1 MATVFTTLLNL
12 MRFRSGPQD
21 LPVSRG
27 LLLLL
32 VVLYLA
38 QGFMAGGVI
47 DEPDAGPRTV
57 VAVAVQFTVI
67 AFLLNLRDLRVRTPQ
82 TLTAMAGTGFLF
94 GLLSLAV
101 LSRIDPANPQPNL
114 ALFYL
119 ALFVWSLLVDGH
131 IYRHALSIKLGGGVL
146 IAVLVFAA
154 NFILLRM
161 LFA

>member
-1 MATVFTTLLNL
+1 MTAVITTLLNL

-21 LPVSRG
+21 LPASRV
-27 LLLLL
+27 LLMGL

-38 QGFMAGGVI
+38 QGFLAGQI
-47 DEPDAGPRTV
+47 IEEPNAGPRTV
-57 VAVAVQFTVI
+57 VAIAVQFAAIT
-67 AFLLNLRDLRVRTPQ
+67 ALLNLRGLHARTPQ
-82 TLTAMAGTGFLF
+82 TLAAMAGTGLLF
-94 GLLSLAV
+94 GLLSLTV
-101 LSRIDPANPQPNL
+101 LSRIDPASPQPNL

-146 IAVLVFAA
+146 IAVLIFAA

>member
-1 MATVFTTLLNL
+1 MAHVVTTLLNL

-47 DEPDAGPRTV
+47 DEPNAGPRTV
-57 VAVAVQFTVI
+57 VAVAVQFAVI
-67 AFLLNLRDLRVRTPQ
+67 AALLNLRGLSVRTPQ

>member
-1 MATVFTTLLNL
+1 MTPVVTTLLNL

-32 VVLYLA
+32 VVPYLA
-38 QGFMAGGVI
+38 QGFLAGRVI
-47 DEPDAGPRTV
+47 DEADAGPRTV
-57 VAVAVQFTVI
+57 VAVAVQFAAI
-67 AFLLNLRDLRVRTPQ
+67 AALLNLKGLQLRTSQ
-82 TLTAMAGTGFLF
+82 TLTAMAGTGLMF
-94 GLLSLAV
+94 GLLSLIV
-101 LSRIDPANPQPNL
+101 LSRIDPASPQPNL

-119 ALFVWSLLVDGH
+119 LLFVWSLLVDGH

-146 IAVLVFAA
+146 IAVLIFAA

-161 LFA
+161 LFS

>member
-1 MATVFTTLLNL
+1 MAHVVTTLLNL

-21 LPVSRG
+21 LPVGRG

-38 QGFMAGGVI
+38 QGFMARG
-47 DEPDAGPRTV
+47 
-57 VAVAVQFTVI
+57 
-67 AFLLNLRDLRVRTPQ
+67 LRVRTPQ

-131 IYRHALSIKLGGGVL
+131 IYRHALSIKLGGGIL

>member
-1 MATVFTTLLNL
+1 MPPAVTTLLNL

-21 LPVSRG
+21 LPASRG
-27 LLLLL
+27 LLIGL

-38 QGFMAGGVI
+38 QGFLAGRVI

-57 VAVAVQFTVI
+57 AAITVQFAVI
-67 AFLLNLRDLRVRTPQ
+67 AALLNLRGLHARTPQ
-82 TLTAMAGTGFLF
+82 TLAAMAGTGLLF

-146 IAVLVFAA
+146 IAVLIFAA
-154 NFILLRM
+154 NLLLLRM

>member
-1 MATVFTTLLNL
+1 MAHVVTTLLNL

-21 LPVSRG
+21 LPVGRG

-47 DEPDAGPRTV
+47 DEPNAGPRTV
-57 VAVAVQFTVI
+57 VAVAVQFAII
-67 AFLLNLRDLRVRTPQ
+67 AALLNLRGLRVRTPQ

-131 IYRHALSIKLGGGVL
+131 IYRHALSIKLGGGIL

>member
-1 MATVFTTLLNL
+1 MTPVVTTLLNL

-21 LPVSRG
+21 LPASRG
-27 LLLLL
+27 LLLGL
-32 VVLYLA
+32 VILYLA
-38 QGFMAGGVI
+38 QGFLAGRII
-47 DEPDAGPRTV
+47 DEPDAGPRTI
-57 VAVAVQFTVI
+57 VAIALQFAAIAV
-67 AFLLNLRDLRVRTPQ
+67 LLNLRGLHARTQQ
-82 TLTAMAGTGFLF
+82 TLSAMAGTGFLF

-101 LSRIDPANPQPNL
+101 LSRIDPASPQPNL

-146 IAVLVFAA
+146 IAVLIFAV
-154 NFILLRM
+154 NFILLRL

>member
-1 MATVFTTLLNL
+1 MAHVVTTLLNL

-21 LPVSRG
+21 LPVGRG

-47 DEPDAGPRTV
+47 DEPNAGPRTV
-57 VAVAVQFTVI
+57 VAVAVQFAII
-67 AFLLNLRDLRVRTPQ
+67 AALLNLRGLRVRTPQ

>member
-1 MATVFTTLLNL
+1 MAHVVTTLLNL

-21 LPVSRG
+21 LPVGRG

-47 DEPDAGPRTV
+47 DEPNAGPRTV
-57 VAVAVQFTVI
+57 VAVAVQFAVI
-67 AFLLNLRDLRVRTPQ
+67 AALLNLRGLRVRTPQ

-131 IYRHALSIKLGGGVL
+131 IYRHALSIKLGGGIL